1 VSPDAV
7 AAWVELLA
15 ALEADVERARHG
27 LPLEA
32 WEPPSLMPP
41 LPASLESRARAL
53 LAAHAE
59 LEASVDA
66 ARAELARTLA
76 RGRRLARAD
85 SAGPVYLDSLG

>member
-1 VSPDAV
+1 VSPEAV
-7 AAWVELLA
+7 AAWARLLA
-15 ALEADVERARHG
+15 ALEADVERARRG

-32 WEPPSLMPP
+32 WEPPLRMPP
-41 LPASLESRARAL
+41 LPASFEDRARAL

-85 SAGPVYLDSLG
+85 SARPVYLDSLD